1 MAKRDAK
8 AAEVI
13 DVGPVLSE
21 DEALTTTDGRAIAG
35 WVQGLRQFFGT
46 ALELEQAAQSTLA
59 EARTLQAPKDAAGDV
74 AVQKFI
80 KRTTEDRKTLEAHW
94 GITAVIHRFHRRLTS
109 KRDIGAKALEEA
121 NTIGNRLH
129 STYVEA
135 EKRRAQEQERRERE
149 EREFLARQEREA
161 ELAQLEAAAV
171 AAEESSPDLSERE
184 GMFVDLFC
192 SSNSLYTGRGQACA
206 VAAGYKDAIATS
218 GRLLSSAKIQLA
230 IKAKQQAATIRRQVT
245 AKAAAPVVVEHVEV
259 RPAIERA
266 AGMSDRTT
274 WGGEVLDERSLMTA
288 FLGCAPE
295 DYKNRFGIPA
305 DLFMVNPVKLAEYG
319 RSLHERLDGW
329 PGVRHTKKTRAV

>member
-1 MAKRDAK
+1 V
-8 AAEVI
+8 AEVI

-21 DEALTTTDGRAIAG
+21 DEALATTDGRQIAG
-35 WVQGLRQFFGT
+35 WVQGLRAFFLQ
-46 ALELEQAAQSTLA
+46 ARELEIGAMAMLKAAQAIKPPANAA
-59 EARTLQAPKDAAGDV
+59 EDV

-80 KRTTEDRKTLEAHW
+80 KTTTEDRKEIEAHW
-94 GITAVIHRFHRRLTS
+94 QITAVIHRFHRRLTS

-121 NTIGNRLH
+121 NAIGNRLH
-129 STYVEA
+129 NAYVEG
-135 EKRRAQEQERRERE
+135 ERRRAADQEWRERE

-161 ELAQLEAAAV
+161 ELASLEAAAV
-171 AAEESSPDLSERE
+171 AAEEASPELSARE
-184 GMFVDLFC
+184 TVFVDQFAAC
-192 SSNSLYTGRGQACA
+192 GNGQTSAR
-206 VAAGYKDAIATS
+206 VAGYKDPLATAA
-218 GRLLSSAKIQLA
+218 RLLSSAKIQLA